1 MKTADLKTA
10 FRPYVYPYAGSGF
23 MTGTEDEDVI
33 ERNAQICADIAVQY
47 ASQFKP
53 KWIYTEPETD
63 GTYLIAFKF
72 GVTEGKFWHGKYL
85 TSDFSQEL
93 PAAYAYMAMPDKPE
107 PPKTV

>member
-1 MKTADLKTA
+1 MKTVKETA
-10 FRPYVYPYAGSGF
+10 ESNGIEPYTTSNSCPGVYYWNQV
-23 MTGTEDEDVI
+23 E
-33 ERNAQICADIAVQY
+33 DIAETY

-85 TSDFSQEL
+85 TSDFSREL